1 MVCVE
6 HVTIALLILL
16 PSLDQELFIIVPPW
30 CPCEAK
36 ERDMVLADYLSTIFR
51 IARSTTLLST

>member
-36 ERDMVLADYLSTIFR
+36 ERDMVLLFLGPTGPPGSG
-51 IARSTTLLST
+51 